1 MGKGSKT
8 ESEPRLYPI
17 NGEKQSDFKGS
28 SANLNSASV
37 KNTTLLL
44 KLTDFDYNNATVTS
58 ISSKIPGSMI
68 TAKFVKPIAVGDIIA
83 FKTASASTAG
93 ADRIGVMKIMDIT
106 PSYGEG
112 ALNSVNT
119 QARVLTVEIKFPKK
133 K

>member
-1 MGKGSKT
+1 
-8 ESEPRLYPI
+8 
-17 NGEKQSDFKGS
+17 
-28 SANLNSASV
+28 
-37 KNTTLLL
+37 
-44 KLTDFDYNNATVTS
+44 
-58 ISSKIPGSMI
+58 MI
-68 TAKFVKPIAVGDIIA
+68 TAKFVKPMAVGDIIA